1 MEAIAYLN
9 GEMVPLSEAK
19 ISISD
24 YGFLFGYGVF
34 SGMRAYKGKVFRLDT
49 KLNRI
54 KESAEKLGIAT
65 DIDTYKSAIMD
76 TIRANN
82 VQEALVRI
90 TVSSGEGPVSPD
102 PKSCNEPTV
111 VITATEY
118 TPFPTETYEKG
129 LRAIVTSVRR
139 NSQSPASV
147 MKTNNYLESIMAR
160 QEARAANVEQAIQL
174 NDKGKI
180 AEASNGNLFLVK
192 DNILKTPKV
201 SGGIIPGIVREVI
214 LELAPQLNI
223 KAMETDM
230 ELDEL
235 LSADEAFITNVLME
249 VMPLVSVNG
258 QNIGSG
264 KPGEITR
271 KLMKA
276 YRDQVLK
283 ETA

>member
-90 TVSSGEGPVSPD
+90 TISSGEGPASPD
-102 PKSCNEPTV
+102 PMSCTEPTV

-118 TPFPTETYEKG
+118 TPFSQETYEKG
-129 LRAIVTSVRR
+129 FRAIVSPIRR
-139 NSQSPASV
+139 NSQTPASG
-147 MKTNNYLESIMAR
+147 MKTLNYLESVMAR

-174 NDKGKI
+174 NDKGKV
-180 AEASNGNLFLVK
+180 AEASTGNLFLVK
-192 DNILKTPKV
+192 DNILKTPKAD
-201 SGGIIPGIVREVI
+201 SGIIPGIVREVL

-223 KAMETDM
+223 KAIETDI

-235 LSADEAFITNVLME
+235 FSADEAFLTNVLME
-249 VMPLVSVNG
+249 VMPLVAVNG
-258 QNIGSG
+258 RSIGSG

-276 YRDQVLK
+276 YRDQTLK